1 MRRLVPGLVVGLSLA
16 LPPLASSAQ
25 RLLPQDLVRTTVVTG
40 LNAPT
45 AARELPDGRIVII
58 QQNGGVRVR
67 PAAGGALVNAGTI
80 AVDRGHP
87 ERGLLGLA
95 IDPEFATS
103 NRIYVYYSAPN
114 SPTNNRNRV
123 AWTTIDPQTSQV
135 AVGNLN
141 DIVVG
146 LFGPANHNGGGIEF
160 GPDGHLYI
168 GVGDSGCNCSCRPGA
183 ANNWFPTCLTNGSG
197 KILRVARDGSIP
209 PSNPLVGV
217 ANVPACGA
225 NPRPSGSQTDGCN
238 APLYMSQQ
246 GPPRTDIFAW
256 GFRNPWRF
264 GFDPATGYLWVGD
277 VGEVSWEEISVVRGG
292 GEHHGWPFREG
303 AQGDDPMSCGSATP
317 QSTGPCVDPAY
328 AYPHGGGAA
337 SVTGGVFT
345 THCRWPAPY
354 AGRYWFADYD
364 QDLRAVWTL
373 TPNAARDGVV
383 ANSRETILENAAGVV
398 HFFHFRDGGLGLVS
412 INDGAIWRLDPLN
425 PATCPEPTDAGAAP
439 DAAPPAPDAAVAP
452 DAQPAADA
460 QAPAD
465 AQPAADAAAAVDAAP
480 AADAAPASDAQSAA
494 DAAPASDAGA
504 GSGADASTDGDT
516 KDGCGCATASRRGA
530 GLEGAAWAGLVL
542 VGLARRVR
550 RARH

>member
-1 MRRLVPGLVVGLSLA
+1 MRRLPLGLAVGLTLT
-16 LPPLASSAQ
+16 LPPLAATAQ
-25 RLLPQDLVRTTVVTG
+25 RVVPRDLVLNTVARG

-45 AARELPDGRIVII
+45 AAAELPDGRLVII
-58 QQNGGVRVR
+58 QQNGGIRVR
-67 PAAGGALVNAGTI
+67 PAAGGALINAGTI

-95 IDPEFATS
+95 VDPQFATS
-103 NRIYVYYSAPN
+103 NRLYVYYSAPN
-114 SPTNNRNRV
+114 SPTNDRNRV

-168 GVGDSGCNCSCRPGA
+168 GVGDTGCNCSCRPGT
-183 ANNWFPTCLTNGSG
+183 ANNWFPTCLTNGNG

-209 PSNPLVGV
+209 ASNPLVGLN
-217 ANVPACGA
+217 NVPACGA
-225 NPRPSGSQTDGCN
+225 NPRPSGSRTDGCN

-246 GPPRTDIFAW
+246 GAPRTDIFAW

-264 GFDPATGYLWVGD
+264 GFDPATGFLWVGD
-277 VGEVSWEEISVVRGG
+277 VGEVTWEEISIVRGG

-303 AQGDDPMSCGSATP
+303 AEGDDPMTCNGATP

-328 AYPHGGGAA
+328 AYPHAGGAA
-337 SVTGGVFT
+337 SVTGGTFT

-383 ANSRETILENAAGVV
+383 NNSRETILEDAAGVV
-398 HFFHFRDGGLGLVS
+398 HFFNFRDGGLGLVS
-412 INDGAIWRLDPLN
+412 INDGVVWRLDPAN
-425 PATCPEPTDAGAAP
+425 PATCPEPVDAGFAP
-439 DAAPPAPDAAVAP
+439 DAAPPAPDAAVA
-452 DAQPAADA
+452 
-460 QAPAD
+460 
-465 AQPAADAAAAVDAAP
+465 
-480 AADAAPASDAQSAA
+480 ADAAPAVDAQATPDAAPPADAQASGDAAPSPDATRAPDAQAAA
-494 DAAPASDAGA
+494 DAGTV
-504 GSGADASTDGDT
+504 GGADATSTDAGST
-516 KDGCGCATASRRGA
+516 GEAKDGCSCSTSTVRGP
-530 GLEGAAWAGLVL
+530 GFELVAW
-542 VGLARRVR
+542 VGLALGGLAFRRR
-550 RARH
+550 QARH